1 MNISLFYVQGI
12 SRMDEPVFDTIANQR
27 KFFVSKRVASLEQA
41 FYPPH
46 YQDRIKLEIGA
57 DISLNEAVNY
67 LSLSFGGKDYY
78 YFIDNLVYINEG
90 VLEIGVTLDAI
101 QTFMFNIH
109 FINSDVSRKSIK
121 RWNGSQIN
129 REYIR
134 ENAGEQLFKTIEYRE
149 NFCKMPYYGLL
160 IKCIANT
167 NEYKI
172 SINNYTDYGG
182 RLYTFSEIKT
192 VGQVSSK
199 GNICDQYVYFL
210 LPMLTNEED
219 KLRLDAHDAT
229 YMSISQLYENL
240 LYLQE
245 LDVVQE
251 INVVSGVIF
260 NELGINVTEIEEDGH
275 KKYTFD
281 AAYTLPV
288 PPVTPIPAPTFPVL
302 SAIERLDGTVAASLL
317 IAVGTP
323 LLPVH
328 DTNVFYPFSFVKNE
342 NIGVS
347 FNKRYCPQ
355 LLDENYYQVSFGEKM
370 SYTAYPL
377 HKLTGTTIY
386 CHYQLNFGDNIR
398 TYYITDTPIKGSEY
412 DIYLTL
418 IQNRSL
424 ENLVLF
430 NNPYKDYIAQNYAT
444 LTRGVALAK
453 QQNLYSEIVGLVGG
467 GVNVLGSAAR
477 TATNAVAGN
486 PLGFVGGVTG
496 ITGSITQMGTSI
508 ADFYEKDYVIDEKIG
523 IIKDNLSFK
532 PDTVKQGNSASA
544 DILSAVLYPFY
555 KIEED
560 INIVHAAEVFESYG
574 YKVHEVTEA
583 NLFYLNLRYYYD
595 VIQCDDME
603 IELTNYINDL
613 STINSIKARFN
624 MGLRL
629 WHTDNGVL
637 RLDLGKVCYYDNVE
651 Q

>member
-12 SRMDEPVFDTIANQR
+12 SRMDEPVFDTIAHQR
-27 KFFVSKRVASLEQA
+27 AFFVSKRVASLEQA

-67 LSLSFGGKDYY
+67 LSLSFAGKEYY

-134 ENAGEQLFKTIEYRE
+134 ENAGEQMFVQQSYEEMPK
-149 NFCKMPYYGLL
+149 FPYYGVL
-160 IKCIANT
+160 IKCTPSAPL
-167 NEYKI
+167 YKFVQNATSRLFTFEEITTAGQSSAYGVI
-172 SINNYTDYGG
+172 SDP
-182 RLYTFSEIKT
+182 
-192 VGQVSSK
+192 
-199 GNICDQYVYFL
+199 YVYFL
-210 LPMLTNEED
+210 LPMVVNKDEYVYLDGSTDSDFRTVEYMATKIA
-219 KLRLDAHDAT
+219 KLQQLDC
-229 YMSISQLYENL
+229 
-240 LYLQE
+240 
-245 LDVVQE
+245 VQE
-251 INVVSGVIF
+251 ISIVSGLIF
-260 NELGINVTEIEEDGH
+260 ARLGINVTREVLETPQGAIGYRFTIGQSVAFPIIGKIDRQDTSTTVTEVTNIFTIGRRW
-275 KKYTFD
+275 
-281 AAYTLPV
+281 LPV
-288 PPVTPIPAPTFPVL
+288 ANTHYERSFGFTKNDQQGVT
-302 SAIERLDGTVAASLL
+302 
-317 IAVGTP
+317 
-323 LLPVH
+323 
-328 DTNVFYPFSFVKNE
+328 FSY
-342 NIGVS
+342 I
-347 FNKRYCPQ
+347 YCPQ
-355 LLDENYYQVSFGEKM
+355 LLDENYFQLSWGEKM
-370 SYTAYPL
+370 SYTSYPL
-377 HKLTGTTIY
+377 HKLKTPSIFL
-386 CHYQLNFGDNIR
+386 HYQFVFGDNIR
-398 TYYITDTPIKGSEY
+398 TYYVTDSPIGGSEK
-412 DIYLTL
+412 DVYLTL
-418 IQNRSL
+418 IQNRSI

-430 NNPYKDYIAQNYAT
+430 NDAYREYLSQNYAT

-453 QQNLYSEIVGLVGG
+453 QQNLYSFGMGFVDIASGLANSGAKLASG
-467 GVNVLGSAAR
+467 L
-477 TATNAVAGN
+477 ATMVAGDGRG
-486 PLGFVGGVTG
+486 LSSVISGGMG
-496 ITGSITQMGTSI
+496 IRESAINIGTHI
-508 ADFYEKDYVIDEKIG
+508 ADFVEKDYVIDEKVG
-523 IIKDNLSFK
+523 ITKDNLNFR

-544 DILSAVLYPFY
+544 DVLAAVLYPFA
-555 KIEED
+555 KIERD

-574 YKVHEVTEA
+574 YKVHEVTED